1 MSDRTILQE
10 LGKQLAEIAML
21 PVQEEKKRLWTQNN
35 SLEKTRPLVLMD
47 QLPWHEIRRS
57 DEMQLRCEDAFLR
70 SIEWTLRS
78 LLYRWNHFACD
89 MVIEHRIDIPM
100 SIRNLNYGIHIEE
113 ETLATDPESDVVSHK
128 YNDAIP
134 NEAALN
140 ALQPDQIWVD
150 RALDQAHLEIC
161 NHIFAGILP
170 VRLSGVQIHAG
181 VWDRIAQ
188 MRPAE
193 TILWDII
200 DEPEYTNKVA
210 EKFLALSMN
219 TVDQCE
225 ALGILDANAQY
236 IHCTGAYNRELPA
249 PGYDEKKPRAKDCW
263 AFGMAQIFATVSPAM
278 HDEFE
283 IEMMKPLYERFGL
296 LYYGCC
302 EPLERVI
309 PLVRKIKNV
318 RKISVSP
325 WANIEKS
332 AEEIG
337 SDYVFSSKP
346 NPAFLASGSID
357 KGGMLDQI
365 HRVIQST
372 ERNHTPVELILKDIS
387 TVGNHLEV
395 LDEWANIVMNIVE
408 R

>member
-1 MSDRTILQE
+1 MSDKTILQE
-10 LGKQLAEIAML
+10 LGKQLAEIAAL

-35 SLEKTRPLVLMD
+35 SLKKTRPLVLMD
-47 QLPWHEIRRS
+47 QLPWHEIRRT
-57 DEMQLRCEDAFLR
+57 DEMQLLCEDSFLR
-70 SIEWTLRS
+70 SVEWTLRS

-89 MVIEHRIDIPM
+89 MVIENRIDIPM
-100 SIRNLNYGIHIEE
+100 SVRNLNYGINIVE
-113 ETLATDPESDVVSHK
+113 ETRATDPESDVVSHK
-128 YNDAIP
+128 YNDEIP
-134 NEAALN
+134 DETALD
-140 ALQPDQIWVD
+140 ALKPDQIWVD
-150 RALDQAHLEIC
+150 RALDEAHLEIC
-161 NHIFAGILP
+161 DSVFAGIIP

-193 TILWDII
+193 AILWDII
-200 DEPEYTNKVA
+200 DEPEYTRKIVD
-210 EKFLALSMN
+210 KFLALSMD

-236 IHCTGAYNRELPA
+236 IHCTGAYNQELPA
-249 PGYDEKKPRAKDCW
+249 PGYDEKMPRAKDCW

-302 EPLERVI
+302 EPLERII

-337 SDYVFSSKP
+337 VDYVFSSKP
-346 NPAFLASGSID
+346 NPAFIASGNID
-357 KGGMLDQI
+357 KDGMLDQI
-365 HRVIQST
+365 HRVISST
-372 ERNHTPVELILKDIS
+372 DRNNTPVELILKDIS
-387 TVGNHLEV
+387 TVGNNLKV
-395 LDEWANIVMNIVE
+395 LDEWAELVMGIVD